1 MEVVGYLNHADLLL
15 KDAEHVAVIGG
26 GHYVLSLGDRV
37 YLKHGAHCGECE
49 VELSFLSQTDD
60 QRCIDQMTL
69 KFKGNEQDLKRY
81 LNTTTV
87 H

>member
-1 MEVVGYLNHADLLL
+1 MEVVGYLNHADFLL
-15 KDAEHVAVIGG
+15 KDADRMVVVGG

-37 YLKHGAHCGECE
+37 YFKQSISSGICD
-49 VELSFLSQTDD
+49 VELSFVSQSHI
-60 QRCIDQMTL
+60 QRCIDQMQI
-69 KFKGNEQDLKRY
+69 KFQGNEQDLKRY